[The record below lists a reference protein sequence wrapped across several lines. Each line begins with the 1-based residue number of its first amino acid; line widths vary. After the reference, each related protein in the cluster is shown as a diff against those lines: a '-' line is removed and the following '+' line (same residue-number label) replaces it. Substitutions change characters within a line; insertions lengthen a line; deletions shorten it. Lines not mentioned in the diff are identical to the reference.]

1 MIVQGEERWV
11 PFDPLNHSI
20 DRSYT
25 NAEVLAEM
33 PTEAILREA
42 GRRLEKAGFPDSAAN
57 VVKVGQYISAKEV
70 SSENSNSA
78 RIDPDDPQPS

>member
-25 NAEVLAEM
+25 NPEVLVEM
-33 PTEAILREA
+33 G
-42 GRRLEKAGFPDSAAN
+42 GRRADRCAICKDTPRKSPRGEPCGNCGASTIERVW
-57 VVKVGQYISAKEV
+57 VVPEGGE
-70 SSENSNSA
+70 
-78 RIDPDDPQPS
+78 

>member
-1 MIVQGEERWV
+1 MGEQYWIDWTR
-11 PFDPLNHSI
+11 DPSALRYSV
-20 DRSYT
+20 
-25 NAEVLAEM
+25 AEVLAEM